1 MAIVFISYTDSAET
15 LKKGEG
21 KPKRS
26 DLPSDCDLLKLIL
39 DEVKAVQDKT
49 GRQDGVN
56 GKQESYRRLAAIID
70 RVFFVLY
77 LIASTLFVVLGYL
90 KWIPQMI

>member
-21 KPKRS
+21 KLKRS
-26 DLPSDCDLLKLIL
+26 DLLSDCDLLKLIL
-39 DEVKAVQDKT
+39 DEVKAVQEKS
-49 GRQDGVN
+49 GRQDEVS
-56 GKQESYRRLAAIID
+56 GKQECYRRLAVIID

-77 LIASTLFVVLGYL
+77 LIASTLFVVLTYL
-90 KWIPQMI
+90 MWIPQML